1 MKIVSPISVVVV
13 DAKVVA
19 IVAGV
24 VIVGASVVVQ
34 INNFQKVFFVYHF
47 IKEFDWK
54 FYITVKVGKYKKVF
68 CSIFKKK
75 IWFNLFED
83 GAF

>member
-1 MKIVSPISVVVV
+1 MVV

-24 VIVGASVVVQ
+24 VIGGASVVVK

-47 IKEFDWK
+47 IKEFEWK

-68 CSIFKKK
+68 CSIFKKN
-75 IWFNLFED
+75 IRFDLFED
-83 GAF
+83 ETF

>member
-1 MKIVSPISVVVV
+1 MVV

-24 VIVGASVVVQ
+24 VIGGASVVVQ

-47 IKEFDWK
+47 IKEFERNS
-54 FYITVKVGKYKKVF
+54 T
-68 CSIFKKK
+68 
-75 IWFNLFED
+75 
-83 GAF
+83 